1 MSIQFQVVGHKGGSK
16 TNLYSG
22 GGTENYAIKIGEQYS
37 RNQGHRFDIIRV
49 IDKDSGSCIAS
60 F

>member
-1 MSIQFQVVGHKGGSK
+1 MAIQFQVVGHKRGSK

-22 GGTENYAIKIGEQYS
+22 GGTENYAIMIGEQYARS
-37 RNQGHRFDIIRV
+37 TGDRYDVIRV
-49 IDKDSGSCIAS
+49 IDKSDGSCIAS